1 MLSLEGYELNA
12 ARVKRSDRVC
22 VAMPGRNIINSV
34 MGLLGKRHQA
44 STQLSTELIPVRN
57 ESYEIE
63 AATQLPIFRA
73 EVLRVTITVG
83 PTAMH

>member
-1 MLSLEGYELNA
+1 
-12 ARVKRSDRVC
+12 
-22 VAMPGRNIINSV
+22 

>member
-1 MLSLEGYELNA
+1 
-12 ARVKRSDRVC
+12 
-22 VAMPGRNIINSV
+22 MPGRNIINSV

-83 PTAMH
+83 PDRNALNRPANTQRGGATPKCGRYRT

>member
-1 MLSLEGYELNA
+1 
-12 ARVKRSDRVC
+12 
-22 VAMPGRNIINSV
+22 MPGRNIINSV

-63 AATQLPIFRA
+63 AATQLPIFRSRSFPN
-73 EVLRVTITVG
+73 EQTRFRKTQMVRVTITVG
-83 PTAMH
+83 PPAMH